1 MVTGANF
8 QAGASTGF
16 GAGMT
21 ASAST
26 VVSSAQ
32 LSVALVI
39 EATAA
44 MGARDVT
51 VSSPDGQTV
60 VLTGGFTVTP
70 PPPTLSLAFLGKAHD
85 RTAQATGAFSA
96 DCALDNSFRVT
107 VGAGGGARRVARLRA
122 GR

>member
-39 EATAA
+39 GATAA

-70 PPPTLSLAFLGKAHD
+70 PPPTLD
-85 RTAQATGAFSA
+85 RASTRLNPSNVRKCYAAFSS
-96 DCALDNSFRVT
+96 DSALDGSFRVT
-107 VGAGGGARRVARLRA
+107 VGVGSGARSVTPRK
-122 GR
+122 